1 MKAQQSRCVRGLS
14 DGEQIWWVKKTEV
27 WTKWFAEKDDSF
39 GKYGLMIRKIYVVQN
54 YWEIYVLNLW

>member
-1 MKAQQSRCVRGLS
+1 MRGLS

-54 YWEIYVLNLW
+54 YWEIYLLNLW